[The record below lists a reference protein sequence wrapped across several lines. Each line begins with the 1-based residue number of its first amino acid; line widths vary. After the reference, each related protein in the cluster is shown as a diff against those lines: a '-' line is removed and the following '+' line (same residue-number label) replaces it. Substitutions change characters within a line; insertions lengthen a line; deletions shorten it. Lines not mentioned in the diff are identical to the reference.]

1 MNEILLS
8 NEEMKEMKVQTHIPF
23 LLDELLFIELQR
35 TSERSFTINRLS
47 FNDQWTGW
55 DFGSIGLVVSLLI
68 IKIKLDSQQLDKLE
82 MADEGKNNEM
92 LEEEGLLSTERKLED
107 VEEQNGSKVP
117 PKVNP
122 FVEMRE
128 NEEHGENNIKEH
140 GDACRPIEWF

>member
-1 MNEILLS
+1 
-8 NEEMKEMKVQTHIPF
+8 
-23 LLDELLFIELQR
+23 
-35 TSERSFTINRLS
+35 
-47 FNDQWTGW
+47 
-55 DFGSIGLVVSLLI
+55 
-68 IKIKLDSQQLDKLE
+68 

-107 VEEQNGSKVP
+107 VEEQNRSKVP

-140 GDACRPIEWF
+140 GDACRPIE